1 MPFVHHI
8 EDSHEIYGF
17 TGPSPFIFS
26 CEHASNRVPPPLTAS
41 PSDKAF
47 LKTHWAWDIGVRQLV
62 MKLCDEMKCISTHA
76 RFSRLVCDANRHPN
90 RTDLIKPS
98 LEGKPLQFN
107 QGVDEVEA
115 AARIDA
121 YHQPYHNALGGII
134 EERLRQ
140 PEPFMFISVH
150 SFTPVWN
157 GTPRTMD
164 IGILFDEYE
173 ELADLLQVSLQK
185 ENFFVAKNEPYSGKF
200 GLMYAAHRH
209 GKHFKIRHLELEFN
223 QAILC
228 TEERIDF
235 VAEKMIR
242 ALDCLRK

>member
-1 MPFVHHI
+1 M
-8 EDSHEIYGF
+8 
-17 TGPSPFIFS
+17 
-26 CEHASNRVPPPLTAS
+26 R
-41 PSDKAF
+41 
-47 LKTHWAWDIGVRQLV
+47 
-62 MKLCDEMKCISTHA
+62 LCDRLQCISVHA

-90 RTDLIKPS
+90 RGDLIKPS
-98 LEGKPLQFN
+98 LEGQDLHFN

-115 AARIDA
+115 ATRIDA
-121 YHQPYHNALGGII
+121 YHEPYHQALGSVI
-134 EERLRQ
+134 EKRLRH

-157 GTPRTMD
+157 GSPRTMD

-173 ELADLLQVSLQK
+173 DLADTLKAALEQDD
-185 ENFFVAKNEPYSGKF
+185 FFVAKNEPYSGKF

-209 GKHFKIRHLELEFN
+209 GKKHKIKHLELEFN

-228 TEERIDF
+228 TDKRVDH

-242 ALDCLRK
+242 ALTCFQQ